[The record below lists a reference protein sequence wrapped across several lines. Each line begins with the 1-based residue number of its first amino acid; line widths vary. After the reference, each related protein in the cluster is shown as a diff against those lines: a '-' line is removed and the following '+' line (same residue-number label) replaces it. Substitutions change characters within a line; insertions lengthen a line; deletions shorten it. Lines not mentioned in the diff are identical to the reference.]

1 MSFNIKIFIFI
12 TIMIMTFAVPSFAA
26 EETLQEQILR
36 ISRNA
41 LKVPHTFTAASLH
54 EAISTND
61 PSLYIISLQNE
72 KEYAEGHIPG
82 AIRIDLDLANPAAA
96 LKLLPRNKTI
106 IVTDSNGQ
114 LSCQATLFL
123 RQLGYDARNLLLGV
137 FGWNPEYVVASA
149 RPQNAGL
156 PIGKNETPLPPTRTF
171 YSQPSGMDDNKL
183 ILQKT
188 KEYALQKR
196 PVIISPQAVTEMKGN
211 AVIISLQT
219 PEDYAYGHI
228 AGAVNIPAQD
238 FIKGSPKL
246 LQLPKDKKIVVTCYI
261 GHYSNIGALLLNQL
275 GYEAY
280 SLDWGLTGWNQSA
293 FAKPLPPLQAKNSFP
308 VERGEHYNN

>member
-1 MSFNIKIFIFI
+1 
-12 TIMIMTFAVPSFAA
+12 
-26 EETLQEQILR
+26 
-36 ISRNA
+36 
-41 LKVPHTFTAASLH
+41 
-54 EAISTND
+54 
-61 PSLYIISLQNE
+61 
-72 KEYAEGHIPG
+72 
-82 AIRIDLDLANPAAA
+82 
-96 LKLLPRNKTI
+96 
-106 IVTDSNGQ
+106 
-114 LSCQATLFL
+114 
-123 RQLGYDARNLLLGV
+123 
-137 FGWNPEYVVASA
+137 
-149 RPQNAGL
+149 
-156 PIGKNETPLPPTRTF
+156 
-171 YSQPSGMDDNKL
+171 MDDNKL

-246 LQLPKDKKIVVTCYI
+246 LQLPRDKKIVVTCYI

-293 FAKPLPPLQAKNSFP
+293 FAKPLPPLQGKKSFP
-308 VERGEHYNN
+308 VEQGKYSHK